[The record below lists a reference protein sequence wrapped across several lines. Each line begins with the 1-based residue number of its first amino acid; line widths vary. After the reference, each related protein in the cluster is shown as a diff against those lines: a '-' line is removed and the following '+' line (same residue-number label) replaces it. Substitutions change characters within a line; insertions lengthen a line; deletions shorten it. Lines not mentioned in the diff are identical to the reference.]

1 MKKMNFFKGKAKVV
15 FAGTFLAGIILTG
28 NVFATTTEL
37 KIDTS
42 EAFEKWKNLSDDQKS
57 KIEMPRTY
65 DVDIPDSILSEYEL
79 DTMPRIL
86 NQLLGNSDSPFNRLG
101 SVNDSRFNLAERL
114 NLRVEHQ
121 GSTTECWAF
130 SLLKGLETNKALK
143 NGLTNIEDFS
153 ERHMDYATARTF
165 TDGINE
171 AGFYREVGKGGLF
184 SVGLAYL
191 VNGQGAVLESD
202 MPFKDEERMISLSE
216 IDKNVDTI
224 VNNYYTLPTIHK
236 EYNVDDKGNTVSV
249 KYKKANGTEYTESE
263 LKAVRNI
270 IKEHLIKNG
279 TISSMTAGNCTQ
291 FYNNTNI
298 FKSTA
303 YNCNITTKIRDHA
316 ITIVGWDDNY
326 PKENFGD
333 GKMPSTDGAY
343 IVLNT
348 YGEDSFD
355 NGYMYISYEDY
366 FIEEEIYGIESTGT
380 VDYEKIY
387 QNDYYGGAFKV
398 GLDSQLKGGIG
409 TVYTRDTNKKEILN
423 SIGVTLAN
431 YANIEIY
438 VNPKGASFASN
449 ELIKVGETRE
459 ALTPGFHRMNITPTE
474 LTGEEFA
481 IVIKQV
487 SESDGFYFQLEANMP
502 NTSYALVDSENRSY
516 VSFNGTTWT
525 NISNLTVNNLD
536 MEKADVC
543 IKAYTVEKENIDD
556 QDDPEDIPQDI
567 PEEPEEP
574 EIEELELT
582 SEKYTITTDRYVMNV
597 THNTTKEEFL
607 NNIQIRSGK
616 NVIDIDGNIIKD
628 NDIVKTG
635 MKLRLSDGRIYT
647 IVVRGDTNMD
657 GQITLTDLSKLI
669 LHYNGVKGFELQ
681 GEMLKGADMNIDGKI
696 SLVDVSQLVV
706 LYNSI

>member
-543 IKAYTVEKENIDD
+543 IKAYTVEKENIDE